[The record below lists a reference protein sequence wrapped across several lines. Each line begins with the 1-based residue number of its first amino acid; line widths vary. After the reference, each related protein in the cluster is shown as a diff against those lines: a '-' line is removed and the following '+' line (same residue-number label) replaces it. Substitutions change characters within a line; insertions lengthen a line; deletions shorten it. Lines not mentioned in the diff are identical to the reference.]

1 MEKTTAKPC
10 FPGKHYL
17 AEGVPLPEKDVEV
30 TPPHKSLSL
39 NSPTDH

>member
-17 AEGVPLPEKDVEV
+17 AEGVPLVLKRMWRSRHH
-30 TPPHKSLSL
+30 TKA
-39 NSPTDH
+39 